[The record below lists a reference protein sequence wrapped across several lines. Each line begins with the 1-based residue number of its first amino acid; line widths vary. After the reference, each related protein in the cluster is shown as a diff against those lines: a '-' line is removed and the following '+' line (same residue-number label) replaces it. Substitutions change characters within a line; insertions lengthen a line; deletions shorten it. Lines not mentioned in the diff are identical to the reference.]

1 MVPAG
6 GASGSYCSGRSG
18 FGTAPPAPARP
29 AHRRWAS
36 WMDAMVDW
44 GGGHCL
50 GKFTSNRSKATKHIV
65 GSTLRRRRS
74 YIEKRSSDEA
84 VCIR

>member
-1 MVPAG
+1 LFKGSRVRIPLGPHLCFFNLILARHGMHVGMGMSFAG
-6 GASGSYCSGRSG
+6 GGMRK
-18 FGTAPPAPARP
+18 TA
-29 AHRRWAS
+29 
-36 WMDAMVDW
+36 
-44 GGGHCL
+44 
-50 GKFTSNRSKATKHIV
+50 V